1 MGLPTSESVVFE
13 DDYLSEFDRRFIR
26 KFGLELS
33 IPRDY
38 IAIDKGI
45 CLYSDESRKFVGQVK
60 AWFQFKGIMDSKSTS
75 EKYDTAEHIIAKNIK
90 ASHIKFWG
98 GFGEPVF
105 LVVYSQKDNEFYYVD
120 CESIQEFS
128 EGKDEVNIKIYKTNI
143 LNDELFIKLRES
155 RPSIRGDIATYRGR
169 PISVNLDPL
178 RSCIAPISQSDY
190 LIVIRELLSQ
200 HSMLIKSQEELAGAT
215 ILRGEILDPLECPIY
230 FTVEFGY
237 SESLCRENGEIESV
251 SGNVVVYVI
260 PDPDSFDIDT
270 LETNECEK
278 LVVFYNRDESDS
290 LFGKIN
296 SVNGLACSN
305 FGLTYNLLLAPVLYS
320 EVKSK
325 IKWRL
330 ANPLVKLS

>member
-1 MGLPTSESVVFE
+1 MELPTSESVVFE
-13 DDYLSEFDRRFIR
+13 DDYLHEFARRFIR

-45 CLYSDESRKFVGQVK
+45 CLYSDGSRASVGQVK
-60 AWFQFKGIMDSKSTS
+60 AWFQFKGIMDGKSTS
-75 EKYDTAEHIIAKNIK
+75 KRYDTATHITARKIK

-105 LVVYSQKDNEFYYVD
+105 LVVYSQKDDKFYYVD
-120 CESIQEFS
+120 CESIQEFA
-128 EGKDEVNIKIYKTNI
+128 EGKDEVDIKISKINI

-178 RSCIAPISQSDY
+178 RSCIAPISQSNY
-190 LIVIRELLSQ
+190 VSVIRELLSQ
-200 HSMLIKSQEELAGAT
+200 HSMLIESQEDLAGAT
-215 ILRGEILDPLECPIY
+215 FLRGKILDPLECPIY
-230 FTVEFGY
+230 WTVEFGY
-237 SESLCRENGEIESV
+237 FESPYRENGEVESV
-251 SGNVVVYVI
+251 SGNVVVYII
-260 PDPDSFDIDT
+260 PDPDSFDFDT
-270 LETNECEK
+270 LKVNECEN
-278 LVVFYNRDESDS
+278 LIVFYNGDESDS

-296 SVNGLACSN
+296 RINGLACSN
-305 FGLTYNLLLAPVLYS
+305 FGLTYNLLLAPVLYN

-325 IKWRL
+325 LKWSL